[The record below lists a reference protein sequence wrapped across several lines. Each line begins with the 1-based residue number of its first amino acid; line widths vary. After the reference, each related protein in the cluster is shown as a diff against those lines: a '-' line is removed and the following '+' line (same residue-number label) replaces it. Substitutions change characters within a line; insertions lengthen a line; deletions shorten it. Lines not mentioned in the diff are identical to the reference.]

1 MGIIDKFVNK
11 LLLGAKNKPIE
22 ESHFEA
28 EMIHT
33 SLRVINESIDIARK
47 SKKIETQISRLKVAE
62 DTLNKARIEATK
74 YSVNVDGFN
83 QAENEI
89 NRIRKAIQEGTPI
102 EIDGMTKIDIIDPFA
117 NESRTLLK
125 QATALKKEKKYIE
138 ACNKL
143 QEAYE
148 ADGAD
153 NLMIEERLRLPMYL
167 QLAGKNDEGWDELN
181 RLAKKYTDK
190 FSQPIISN
198 QMSIFLRKEN
208 NENRQNPVRII
219 SDKNME
225 IVEFKSN
232 HIVSEQLNDI
242 YIGIEFVATLQIRT
256 PLIILTRDG
265 EIYSGNDDKQPDIA
279 IEGWEGIWIP
289 KLKPQYKL
297 DLNETSKMMCSSDIG
312 YVYKKEYLEFLIDL
326 RKIIE
331 LNDTI
336 DNRIAALHEHYLSE
350 KWKNYIDKHN
360 GADKLIQYFFPK
372 FVNTIPSLNDE
383 TVDEL
388 IKNNLV
394 TPNAIATTNDS
405 VLLDIKG
412 IGKSKL
418 KIIRNY
424 CVKLTKNRDHIRI
437 DSVNR

>member
-1 MGIIDKFVNK
+1 
-11 LLLGAKNKPIE
+11 
-22 ESHFEA
+22 
-28 EMIHT
+28 
-33 SLRVINESIDIARK
+33 
-47 SKKIETQISRLKVAE
+47 
-62 DTLNKARIEATK
+62 
-74 YSVNVDGFN
+74 
-83 QAENEI
+83 
-89 NRIRKAIQEGTPI
+89 
-102 EIDGMTKIDIIDPFA
+102 
-117 NESRTLLK
+117 
-125 QATALKKEKKYIE
+125 
-138 ACNKL
+138 
-143 QEAYE
+143 
-148 ADGAD
+148 
-153 NLMIEERLRLPMYL
+153 MYL

-198 QMSIFLRKEN
+198 QMNIFLRKEN
-208 NENRQNPVRII
+208 NENRQNPVRKI
-219 SDKNME
+219 SDKNTE
-225 IVEFKSN
+225 IVESENN
-232 HIVSEQLNDI
+232 HIVPEQLNDI

-256 PLIILTRDG
+256 PLRILTRDG

-289 KLKPQYKL
+289 KLKPQYKMA
-297 DLNETSKMMCSSDIG
+297 LNETSTTMCSSDIG

-336 DNRIAALHEHYLSE
+336 DNRIVALNEHYLSD

-360 GADKLIQYFFPK
+360 GVDKLIQYFFPK
-372 FVNTIPSLNDE
+372 FVDTIPSLNDE

-418 KIIRNY
+418 KLIRNY

-437 DSVNR
+437 DNVNR